1 MSKRYGDETRIR
13 GWTQN
18 CQIGWKLSN
27 CGQFRQLV
35 LKFGQIRQIE
45 RILKAICIAL
55 LELLMCFLF
64 LLICKRLN
72 VTTKFPFNW
81 KIFQINWIGNEEAFS
96 ILAD

>member
-1 MSKRYGDETRIR
+1 MSKRFGDETRIR

-55 LELLMCFLF
+55 LKLLMCFLF
-64 LLICKRLN
+64 LLICMRL
-72 VTTKFPFNW
+72 K
-81 KIFQINWIGNEEAFS
+81 A
-96 ILAD
+96 

>member
-1 MSKRYGDETRIR
+1 MSKKYGDETRIR

-45 RILKAICIAL
+45 RILEAICIAL

-64 LLICKRLN
+64 LLICMRLKAKKMSCLATFKR
-72 VTTKFPFNW
+72 
-81 KIFQINWIGNEEAFS
+81 IF
-96 ILAD
+96 